1 MKQILQT
8 LALSAFFTLAAQ
20 GAHAQAK
27 VFNAEDVVFCSD
39 GEFDWESGQSLYDFV
54 ILSRP
59 DGRFLISYLGI
70 PHPSFEQRE
79 FNNAWMKVKGQFSA
93 KRLSGTAR
101 AMQSST
107 YQMVLD
113 IIGSDRHVATLKIDK
128 TGKYSFA
135 VAPPLPL
142 DYVTSS
148 GLCWDSLD
156 DEPEAIRKKSKRS
169 RNTR

>member
-1 MKQILQT
+1 MKQIFQT
-8 LALSAFFTLAAQ
+8 LAVTACLSLFAY

-27 VFNAEDVVFCSD
+27 FFEAEDVVFCSD
-39 GEFDWESGQSLYDFV
+39 GEFDWVSGQSLYDFI

-93 KRLSGTAR
+93 KRLSGVGR
-101 AMQSST
+101 ASQSST
-107 YQMVLD
+107 YQMVLNLA
-113 IIGSDRHVATLKIDK
+113 GGDRHVGTLKVDK

-135 VAPPLPL
+135 VDPPLPL

-156 DEPEAIRKKSKRS
+156 DEPEAISKKSR
-169 RNTR
+169 RRY